1 MNGQYWSVFNKL
13 EEWILKNNYES
24 YDICDI
30 KGLPLFLT
38 LSKISNKYKFG
49 KYIEYPVSWI
59 ANKFTDKTRRIF
71 GIEKK
76 VYPQAQALIARAY
89 IKVYKDFKK
98 KIYLDK
104 SLEILKWLLE
114 NRISSFKY
122 YCWGQPYAW
131 FSRKLI
137 PAYTPR
143 TTVTSQVANAFL
155 DAYEISND
163 NSYLDVAN
171 SICLFYINE
180 LNHNVDDDNNICFSY
195 TTLDNYNIHNASIL
209 ASSTLIRTWYHTKN
223 EKFKDYGIRALNY
236 TLEHQNPDG
245 SWYYWGPPDKFNYII
260 DNYHTGFIL
269 ESLCMIKKYSGNE
282 FNHDLAINKG
292 LKYYID
298 NLFTKD
304 YIPKLRHNQTFP
316 VDIQS
321 CAQSIIT
328 FGELEEFNTVLKEI
342 KEKVANWT
350 INNMFDNEGYFYYRF
365 LNSGK
370 IDKTPYIRWSESWM
384 LRALSFILK

>member
-1 MNGQYWSVFNKL
+1 MNKQYWLVFNKL

-38 LSKISNKYKFG
+38 LSKISNQYKFG
-49 KYIEYPVSWI
+49 KYIEYPVFWI
-59 ANKFTDKTRRIF
+59 ANKFTDRTRRIF
-71 GIEKK
+71 RIKK
-76 VYPQAQALIARAY
+76 KMYPQAQALIARAY
-89 IKVYKDFKK
+89 FKVYKYSKE

-104 SLEILKWLLE
+104 SFEILKWLLD
-114 NRISSFKY
+114 NRVSSFKY

-137 PAYTPR
+137 PANTPR

-163 NSYLDVAN
+163 AGYLDVAN
-171 SICLFYINE
+171 NICQFYVNE

-195 TTLDNYNIHNASIL
+195 TTLDNYNIHNASML

-236 TLEHQNPDG
+236 TLKHQNTDG
-245 SWYYWGPPDKFNYII
+245 SWYYWGPPDKLNYII

-269 ESLCMIKKYSGNE
+269 ESLYITKKYLGKE
-282 FNHDLAINKG
+282 FNHDLAITKG
-292 LKYYID
+292 LNYYID

-304 YIPKLRHNQTFP
+304 YIPKLRHNQIFP

-328 FGELEEFNTVLKEI
+328 LGEMEEFNKALKEI
-342 KEKVANWT
+342 KEKVVNWT

-365 LNSGK
+365 LKNGK

-384 LRALSFILK
+384 LRALSFVLN